1 MDDILEPIIKSF
13 LAQMDSA
20 MKVSATLSDHDGAD
34 EITVDHLITGLVYRL
49 MVPMTNE
56 EVDVALESAQQ
67 ILDRLGD
74 DDESDEDDDDDG
86 LEELEGED
94 SFDTLEEC
102 YPDEQP
108 ISFNR
113 KVKTNHCNCDI
124 CAKARVC
131 LLNYANHDCSD
142 TLADKFKKAIDT
154 TCEKHKIY
162 I

>member
-67 ILDRLGD
+67 ILDRL
-74 DDESDEDDDDDG
+74 EDDDDD
-86 LEELEGED
+86 ENDEDDED

-124 CAKARVC
+124 CVKARTC

-142 TLADKFKKAIDT
+142 PLADKFKKAIDT